1 MKWNDDMYYG
11 NTYDVNKLL
20 SEVAALLCDE
30 AEAYKAAHPDNADS
44 IEDIVAERMSLAE
57 SALDERLNQQ
67 ITVRGY
73 GE

>member
-1 MKWNDDMYYG
+1 MRWNDDMYHG

-20 SEVAALLCDE
+20 REVAALRCDE
-30 AEAYKAAHPDNADS
+30 AEAYKAAHPDNDDS
-44 IEDIVAERMSLAE
+44 TEDIVAERMSLAE